1 MEISAQR
8 VLLVVDDPGIR
19 EALAECLA
27 SAGFEVAT
35 AGDVQR
41 GLEYI
46 RERLPVAVLVGVRSP
61 GPEGSDFEAAMRQD
75 RRAAG
80 IPVISLCREEGARRA
95 TPLHQVLEKP
105 FDLDE
110 IARALHRISA
120 PEVGSAPTW
129 LPASGAARPASG

>member
-35 AGDVQR
+35 AGDVQG

-46 RERLPVAVLVGVRSP
+46 RERLPVAVLVGIRSP
-61 GPEGSDFEAAMRQD
+61 GPEGRGFQAAMARD

-80 IPVISLCREEGARRA
+80 IPVIALCGGEEARA
-95 TPLHQVLEKP
+95 GTAQHQVLDKP

-120 PEVGSAPTW
+120 PDREPATRPAW
-129 LPASGAARPASG
+129 LPAAGAAKP

>member
-1 MEISAQR
+1 VEISAQR

-35 AGDVQR
+35 AGDVQG

-46 RERLPVAVLVGVRSP
+46 RERLPVAVLVGMRSP
-61 GPEGSDFEAAMRQD
+61 GPEGHGFQAAMRRD

-80 IPVISLCREEGARRA
+80 IPVISLCGGEEARA
-95 TPLHQVLEKP
+95 GTAENQVLEKP

-120 PEVGSAPTW
+120 PDVESAAQPTW
-129 LPASGAARPASG
+129 LPAAGAARP

>member
-1 MEISAQR
+1 VEISAQR
-8 VLLVVDDPGIR
+8 ELLVSDDPGIR

-35 AGDVQR
+35 AGDVQG

-46 RERLPVAVLVGVRSP
+46 RERLPVAVLVGMRSP
-61 GPEGSDFEAAMRQD
+61 GPEGHGFLAAMGRD

-80 IPVISLCREEGARRA
+80 IPVIVLCGGEEGRA
-95 TPLHQVLEKP
+95 GTAQHQVLDKP

-120 PEVGSAPTW
+120 PDVESAAGPAW
-129 LPASGAARPASG
+129 LPAAGAAKP